1 MKTILY
7 SVCIGILALA
17 LTTGGA
23 QAAKDKRSERA
34 KPQQRS
40 AKVQAARPA
49 NTGRTMSAHR
59 NVSAARYRQRSY
71 TKPRT
76 SSNAVVK
83 RNTGLRAVRE
93 RNLARNERMR
103 ERNFQRKQEFRARRD
118 VAVKTPT
125 ARPASVTPATARDR
139 NSFVNRNRNL
149 AVNRDRNVAVNRSR
163 NFDANRERNV
173 AVNRTRNAD
182 VNRFRNADEFR
193 SRNDV
198 AIDRNRNLAVNRT
211 RNIEVNRARNANE
224 FRSRNDVAINRNRN
238 FNRTQNAT
246 FYRGGNVRVTNNWRS
261 DAFRGERYWAFRN
274 YHRQW
279 HDRSWWRS
287 RYDRIIFVNNG
298 WWYWN
303 AGYWFPA
310 WGYAPSVTYVYDG
323 PIYAYNGL
331 SPDQVTVNV
340 QEELARAGYY
350 DGPIDGLLGPMTREA
365 IAAYQADNGLAI
377 TSAIDEPTLATLGL
391 V

>member
-1 MKTILY
+1 MKSILY

-17 LTTGGA
+17 LTAGGA
-23 QAAKDKRSERA
+23 QAAKDKRPDRA

-59 NVSAARYRQRSY
+59 NVSAAQYRQRSY
-71 TKPRT
+71 AKPRT

-83 RNTGLRAVRE
+83 HNTGLRAVRE

-103 ERNFQRKQEFRARRD
+103 ERNFQRKQEFRAQRD
-118 VAVKTPT
+118 VAV
-125 ARPASVTPATARDR
+125 
-139 NSFVNRNRNL
+139 NRN
-149 AVNRDRNVAVNRSR
+149 RNVAVNRTR
-163 NFDANRERNV
+163 NFDANRQRNV

-182 VNRFRNADEFR
+182 VNRFRNA
-193 SRNDV
+193 
-198 AIDRNRNLAVNRT
+198 
-211 RNIEVNRARNANE
+211 NE
-224 FRSRNDVAINRNRN
+224 FRGRNNVAINRNRN
-238 FNRTQNAT
+238 FAVNRTGNAAY
-246 FYRGGNVRVTNNWRS
+246 YRGGNVRITNNWRG
-261 DAFRGERYWAFRN
+261 DAFRGQRYACFRN

-287 RYDRIIFVNNG
+287 HYDRIIFVNNG
-298 WWYWN
+298 WYYWN

-331 SPDQVTVNV
+331 TPDRVTVAV
-340 QEELARAGYY
+340 QEQLAAAGYY
-350 DGPIDGLLGPMTREA
+350 DGPIDGILGPMTREA